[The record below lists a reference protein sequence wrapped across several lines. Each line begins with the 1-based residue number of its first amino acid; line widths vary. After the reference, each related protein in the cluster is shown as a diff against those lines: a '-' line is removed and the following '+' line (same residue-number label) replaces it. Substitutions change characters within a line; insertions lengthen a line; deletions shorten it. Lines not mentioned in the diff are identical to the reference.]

1 MTHGNR
7 LMKGK
12 DARGQVIPGSGITI
26 RTNIIARPNGH
37 NNKILILGRRIL
49 IEVEGSMI
57 SIIKIL
63 VKLGS
68 RINIS
73 LVQLSTIISMKTTN
87 AILG

>member
-12 DARGQVIPGSGITI
+12 DARGQEIPGSGITI
-26 RTNIIARPNGH
+26 RTNMIARPNGH

-49 IEVEGSMI
+49 IEVEGNMI

-73 LVQLSTIISMKTTN
+73 LVQLSTTISTKTTN